1 MRTRSTPTRVQELSR
16 WIKRHKDAS
25 VHEFIRDTGGTRSQY
40 YHARI
45 RAGLGVKNPVLS
57 DAMKKA
63 SVRKKIAKAK
73 EAILKTP
80 NGDVILKMP
89 ETETKDLKQAMKQ
102 MAMEEFAKPTA
113 TEVAVEGNTPDF
125 IWYEIDLL
133 QRKLGDISA
142 RLAHVMKV
150 SQTRDADQKKMMRQL
165 ISENTELRVNNN
177 SLTQQVAELTE
188 MINGSPV

>member
-1 MRTRSTPTRVQELSR
+1 MRTRSTAARVQELVR
-16 WIKRHKDAS
+16 WVKKHKDAS
-25 VHEFIRDTGGTRSQY
+25 MQDFLRDTGGKPSQY
-40 YHARI
+40 YHVRSI
-45 RAGLGVKNPVLS
+45 AGIKKKNPNLS
-57 DAMKKA
+57 EAMKK
-63 SVRKKIAKAK
+63 VVMRKKMANAK

-80 NGDVILKMP
+80 DGDVILKMP
-89 ETETKDLKQAMKQ
+89 EPKQAV
-102 MAMEEFAKPTA
+102 EEFAQPTA

>member
-1 MRTRSTPTRVQELSR
+1 MRTRSTPTRVQELAR
-16 WIKRHKDAS
+16 WVKKHKDAS

-45 RAGLGVKNPVLS
+45 NAGFNVKNPNLS
-57 DAMKKA
+57 EAMKKVA
-63 SVRKKIAKAK
+63 KKKKIAKAK
-73 EAILKTP
+73 EVILKTP
-80 NGDVILKMP
+80 NGEVTLKMP
-89 ETETKDLKQAMKQ
+89 EQT
-102 MAMEEFAKPTA
+102 MEEFAKPTN
-113 TEVAVEGNTPDF
+113 TEVSVEGNTPDF

-150 SQTRDADQKKMMRQL
+150 SQARDADQKKMMRQL

>member
-89 ETETKDLKQAMKQ
+89 EPKQAV
-102 MAMEEFAKPTA
+102 EEFAKPTA
-113 TEVAVEGNTPDF
+113 TEVTVEGNTPDF